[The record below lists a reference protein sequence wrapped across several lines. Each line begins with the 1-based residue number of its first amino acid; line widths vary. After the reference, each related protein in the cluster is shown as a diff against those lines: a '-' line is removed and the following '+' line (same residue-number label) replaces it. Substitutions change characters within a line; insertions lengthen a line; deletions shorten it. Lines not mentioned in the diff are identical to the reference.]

1 MESRRLERIKRRLFC
16 EIVEGTERHEGIV
29 MNLAPDGL
37 FVLTKAMI
45 PPGTQ
50 VEVQIPAA
58 KDVPELCLR
67 VVVVRQRLVPGPS
80 SRLIS
85 QGLGLQVLQ
94 APDAYFELAGQEGKS
109 PRPSGSLPPT
119 DPGADRPEADSA
131 PGTAPEP
138 RSRPLHGF
146 GGYIRRVL
154 GRGEA
159 AARRGQKD

>member
-1 MESRRLERIKRRLFC
+1 VESRRLERIKRRFIC
-16 EIVEGTERHEGIV
+16 EIVEGAERHEGIV
-29 MNLAPDGL
+29 MNLAPGGL

-58 KDVPELCLR
+58 KGVPELCLR
-67 VVVVRQRLVPGPS
+67 VVVVRQRLVPVPS

-94 APDAYFELAGQEGKS
+94 APDAYFELAGQEGES

-119 DPGADRPEADSA
+119 DPGADRPEADPA
-131 PGTAPEP
+131 PGSAPEP
-138 RSRPLHGF
+138 RSLHGF
-146 GGYIRRVL
+146 GGYIRRAL

>member
-1 MESRRLERIKRRLFC
+1 VESQRLERIKRRFLC

-29 MNLAPDGL
+29 MNLAPGGL

-109 PRPSGSLPPT
+109 PRPSGSLPPM
-119 DPGADRPEADSA
+119 DPSVEADSA
-131 PGTAPEP
+131 PGTAPEL

-159 AARRGQKD
+159 AARRAQKD